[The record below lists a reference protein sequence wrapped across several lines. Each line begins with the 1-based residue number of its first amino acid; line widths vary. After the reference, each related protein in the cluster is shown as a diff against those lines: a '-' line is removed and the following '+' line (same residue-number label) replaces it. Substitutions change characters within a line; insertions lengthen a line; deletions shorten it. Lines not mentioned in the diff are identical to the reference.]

1 MQSRFQNLMCSQ
13 IQEVGQNPADSA
25 MPKIL
30 CKSVNDLTFGTVLK
44 ISLIMFSPHRL
55 STKDLYFT
63 TSYSV

>member
-30 CKSVNDLTFGTVLK
+30 CKSVNDLTAIYMVEKG
-44 ISLIMFSPHRL
+44 
-55 STKDLYFT
+55 
-63 TSYSV
+63 